1 MSLLDRLS
9 TELKESLKAGNQ
21 LKLGVIRLL
30 KSSIKNK
37 EIEKMSPLTD
47 EEIIG
52 VISSAVKQ
60 RREAIE
66 QFKKGNRED
75 LVQKET
81 SEIEILQTFL
91 PQQLS
96 DEEIMNEVR
105 TVIKEAGASSPKDMG
120 KVMKILIPRIKGRAD
135 GSKVSSLV
143 KEIMESSLS

>member
-21 LKLGVIRLL
+21 IKLSVIRLL

-105 TVIKEAGASSPKDMG
+105 TVINEAGASSPKDMG

-135 GSKVSSLV
+135 GTKVSTIV
-143 KEIMESSLS
+143 KELMESSSR